1 MLDGTQFLIDYIP
14 LGAKRGKNSL
24 THTDLR
30 VQHSDQSY
38 NSGFIFSI
46 QVLFSVLED
55 LNGGYVDF
63 ESVRIWMAYTY
74 RDKFGDLT
82 CISILLVHRHTVL
95 CR

>member
-1 MLDGTQFLIDYIP
+1 
-14 LGAKRGKNSL
+14 L

-63 ESVRIWMAYTY
+63 
-74 RDKFGDLT
+74 GDLT

-95 CR
+95 CC